1 MTPTEALQLISEA
14 LEPKNISQISR
25 QGFVAIQTAIEVLA
39 AAIKANAESS
49 VEGRRNGCEATD
61 GQAKSS
67 AEPTLYPTG
76 WHEKH
81 QSPSSHSSL

>member
-14 LEPKNISQISR
+14 LEPKAQGQISR
-25 QGFVAIQTAIEVLA
+25 AGYIAIQQAIETLA
-39 AAIKANAESS
+39 QAIKANAESS
-49 VEGRRNGCEATD
+49 VEGSRNGCEATD

-81 QSPSSHSSL
+81 QSTSSPSSL